1 MRELIDAIERVR
13 ERIKKY
19 ENQLKQNEMLTRY
32 VLVDPILRALG
43 WDTENPDQVIPEF
56 QTEVGR
62 PDYILRWNDICIGVE
77 AKKLGAG
84 DKIFDDAYRKALSTM
99 AISWNTLLCY
109 H

>member
-43 WDTENPDQVIPEF
+43 
-56 QTEVGR
+56 
-62 PDYILRWNDICIGVE
+62 
-77 AKKLGAG
+77 
-84 DKIFDDAYRKALSTM
+84 
-99 AISWNTLLCY
+99 
-109 H
+109 